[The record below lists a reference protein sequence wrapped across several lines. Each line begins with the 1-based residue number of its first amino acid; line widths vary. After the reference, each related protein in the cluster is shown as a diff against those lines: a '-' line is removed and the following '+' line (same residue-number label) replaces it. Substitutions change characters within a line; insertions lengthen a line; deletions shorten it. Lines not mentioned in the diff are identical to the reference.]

1 MKTLSIELPD
11 RLHVKARSLAK
22 EDGMSLKQFMVASVS
37 HEVIRQETVDFFQEA
52 AKSYSAKEF
61 EKALAAIPDIPPED
75 LDKLP

>member
-37 HEVIRQETVDFFQEA
+37 HEVIRQETLDFFQEA
-52 AKSYSAKEF
+52 AKNYRSKEF
-61 EKALAAIPDIPPED
+61 EEALAAIPDVPPD
-75 LDKLP
+75 DRDKLE